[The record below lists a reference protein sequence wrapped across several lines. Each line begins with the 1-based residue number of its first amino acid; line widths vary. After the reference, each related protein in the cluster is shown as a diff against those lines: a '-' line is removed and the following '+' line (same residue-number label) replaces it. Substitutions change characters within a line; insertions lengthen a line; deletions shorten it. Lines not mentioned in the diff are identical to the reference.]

1 LQGRWEGE
9 DEIMGTPPRLM
20 SGAGLECVISM
31 SGCGEGNHFL
41 NLPGRFVVKMP
52 HDQS

>member
-41 NLPGRFVVKMP
+41 NQFLIHVRTETDVRN
-52 HDQS
+52 